1 MLLATT
7 KRVRTAA
14 QPRLLQKA
22 PEGRPFL
29 IGSEFETQQPIYLTQ
44 EQTAVHMAVLGG
56 SGSGKS
62 SFIELMLRQSMLGG
76 MGFCYID
83 PHSDTANNLVAF
95 AAAQKAIGDD
105 SLWRKVHLI
114 EIGPENAV
122 SYDPFAHLPRRSEVS
137 RIRYESL
144 LGAKIDRVCRSLLRR
159 VAEADLEVMNRLK
172 KWLKCILYVC
182 GTAIDDRNTHLGLDK
197 MLLFTDPQNP
207 DFDRLLAL
215 VWDYLPD
222 WVQSNFRRLQETK
235 SEQIRDKLESAINRL
250 VDILS
255 VLVREVFAQRHP
267 SIDVGKII
275 RDGDFL
281 IAALGQRP
289 AWSHDAKVTF
299 GGLLI
304 DEVLLAKEAEEDLPP
319 HSRKPFS
326 LVIDESGEF
335 LGEDLQRALGTHRK
349 YKLKI
354 ILAAQDLSTL
364 AKGDLDLAPR
374 VLSQCGTV
382 VCFQQT
388 FRPDKEIL
396 ADRLG
401 AGNISFERLLQEVQR
416 QRGWVEKHI
425 EEHSYGANE
434 AKNWQEGTSKTVG
447 ASENEVIS
455 EMIAILNGLAR
466 TRGTGLAEQNV
477 ETKGATN
484 GGGSGEAHGLT
495 PIIIGRDVVGY
506 VPHQT
511 LSSNQT
517 ASQQASTATGQTKI
531 TNESE
536 TENRATT
543 VANAI
548 VRGKGTNLQD
558 GTNRS
563 NGGSSG
569 TSHNVAH
576 KTMLLANIV
585 SEFEW
590 QGLYKAGAIADQF
603 ERLMQQIHCLSVA
616 EAIVSCRGVRQSIG
630 VKIYPVKEWWEDPDD
645 KFYAI
650 QRMKMRLR
658 ELRPYYFVPGEA
670 QEVDSALQMI
680 LNARHSENGDCRCHG
695 KADGKPSHNG
705 HANGKVA
712 ALGVPIHEIL
722 STNGTHKNGRKKP
735 SRFGV

>member
-1 MLLATT
+1 MLPATS
-7 KRVRTAA
+7 KPVRVAA
-14 QPRLLQKA
+14 IPRMLQKA

-62 SFIELMLRQSMLGG
+62 SFIELLLRQSMPGG

-83 PHSDTANNLVAF
+83 PHSDTANNLVAY

-105 SLWRKVHLI
+105 SIWRKIHFI
-114 EIGPENAV
+114 EIGTKHAV
-122 SYDPFAHLPRRSEVS
+122 SYDPFAHLPLRSQVTKFE
-137 RIRYESL
+137 YDCL
-144 LGAKIDRVCRSLLRR
+144 LGAKVDRVCRSLLRR
-159 VAEADLEVMNRLK
+159 VAEADLEIMNRLK

-197 MLLFTDPQNP
+197 MLIFTDPDNP
-207 DFDRLLAL
+207 DFERFLAP
-215 VWDYLPD
+215 VREFLPD
-222 WVQSNFRRLQETK
+222 WVQSNLRRQQEAR
-235 SEQIRDKLESAINRL
+235 SEQIRDKLESTVNRL

-255 VLVREVFAQRHP
+255 TLVREVFAQRHP

-281 IAALGQRP
+281 IAALGQTP
-289 AWSHDAKVTF
+289 TWSHDAKVTF

-364 AKGDLDLAPR
+364 AKGDFDMAPR

-401 AGNISFERLLQEVQR
+401 AGNISFARLLQEVQR
-416 QRGWVEKHI
+416 QRGWIEKHL
-425 EEHSYGANE
+425 EEHSYGTSRGE
-434 AKNWQEGTSKTVG
+434 SWLEGGSESEG
-447 ASENEVIS
+447 DSENEVIN
-455 EMIAILNGLAR
+455 EMIAVMKGFAK
-466 TRGTGLAEQNV
+466 TQGTAEAEQHV
-477 ETKGATN
+477 ETQGGTT
-484 GGGSGEAHGLT
+484 GGSSSVARSLS
-495 PIIIGRDVVGY
+495 PIIIGPDVVGY

-511 LSSNQT
+511 LNTGNS
-517 ASQQASTATGQTKI
+517 ASEHGSTADGRTT
-531 TNESE
+531 TNNQSE
-536 TENRATT
+536 TESGATT
-543 VANAI
+543 AANGFA
-548 VRGKGTNLQD
+548 RGKGKTRQKGKNW
-558 GTNRS
+558 S
-563 NGGSSG
+563 NGGTHG

-585 SEFEW
+585 SEYEW
-590 QGLYKAGAIADQF
+590 QGLYKEGAPADQF

-616 EAIVSCRGVRQSIG
+616 EAIVSCRGVRQSMG
-630 VKIYPVKEWWEDPDD
+630 VKIYPVKEWWEDPND
-645 KFYAI
+645 KYYAI
-650 QRMKMRLR
+650 QRMKTRLR
-658 ELRPYYFVPGEA
+658 ELRPYYFVPGET

-680 LNARHSENGDCRCHG
+680 LNATHSENGDCRCNG
-695 KADGKPSHNG
+695 KANGKPSHNG

-712 ALGVPIHEIL
+712 GLGVPIHEIL